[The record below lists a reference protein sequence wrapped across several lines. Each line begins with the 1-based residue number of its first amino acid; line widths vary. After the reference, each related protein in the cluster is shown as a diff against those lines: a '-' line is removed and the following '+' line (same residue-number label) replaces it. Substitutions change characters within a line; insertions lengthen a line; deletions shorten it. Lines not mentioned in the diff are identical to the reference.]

1 MKTVLDNFCVKSG
14 IFCSRCEEKLKKG
27 QISDLDVRVI
37 RTITELEKENPTL
50 QDVTFHKAVEAGDV
64 MALMVDRRGVD
75 TFLSSGA
82 KLAKS
87 LGDRVGKRVRVL
99 NFGGD
104 ERGFLEDLFTPFSIL
119 TINTIWLPDGSRE
132 TKVILNG
139 RRPRRN
145 PLGDFE
151 VVKKLTGSHI
161 HAANDSR
168 SHLQPTK
175 RRARRSSNK
184 DPSCDNNQQNAI

>member
-1 MKTVLDNFCVKSG
+1 MVKTILDNFCVKSG

-27 QISDLDVRVI
+27 QITDLDIKVI
-37 RTITELEKENPTL
+37 RTISEMEKGNPAL
-50 QDVTFHKAVEAGDV
+50 QEVTFHKAVEAGDI
-64 MALMVDRRGVD
+64 MALMVDRRGMD
-75 TFLSSGA
+75 AFLSSGA
-82 KLAKS
+82 KLAKN

-139 RRPRRN
+139 HRPHRN
-145 PLGDFE
+145 PIDFE
-151 VVKKLTGSHI
+151 VVRKL
-161 HAANDSR
+161 
-168 SHLQPTK
+168 
-175 RRARRSSNK
+175 ARELKGLTLR
-184 DPSCDNNQQNAI
+184 IEFEYY

>member
-1 MKTVLDNFCVKSG
+1 MVKTVLDNFCVKSG

-64 MALMVDRRGVD
+64 MALMVDRRGMD

-151 VVKKLTGSHI
+151 VVKKL
-161 HAANDSR
+161 
-168 SHLQPTK
+168 
-175 RRARRSSNK
+175 ARELKGLTLRIEFE
-184 DPSCDNNQQNAI
+184 DY

>member
-1 MKTVLDNFCVKSG
+1 MVKTVLDNFCVKSG

-64 MALMVDRRGVD
+64 MALMVDRRGMD

-87 LGDRVGKRVRVL
+87 PQL
-99 NFGGD
+99 
-104 ERGFLEDLFTPFSIL
+104 
-119 TINTIWLPDGSRE
+119 
-132 TKVILNG
+132 
-139 RRPRRN
+139 RR
-145 PLGDFE
+145 
-151 VVKKLTGSHI
+151 
-161 HAANDSR
+161 
-168 SHLQPTK
+168 
-175 RRARRSSNK
+175 RRARIPRRPIHPLLDSNHQHYLAARRK
-184 DPSCDNNQQNAI
+184 QGDEGHTKRPET